1 MFVPTYHHLVKL
13 KYQFITEHEI
23 PKSDTKLQ
31 KIKSRYCREILPV
44 FDRLEGNSSKEKC
57 EMLKELAKSE
67 LSLLATELILK
78 KISKEEYMKNIKPYV
93 ALQMKA
99 NKMMKS

>member
-1 MFVPTYHHLVKL
+1 MFVPTYIHTVKL
-13 KYQFITEHEI
+13 KYKFITEYEI

-44 FDRLEGNSSKEKC
+44 FDRLEGNGSKEKC

-67 LSLLATELILK
+67 LSILGTQLNIK
-78 KISKEEYMKNIKPYV
+78 KISKEEYMKKIKPYI

>member
-31 KIKSRYCREILPV
+31 KVKSRYCREILPV
-44 FDRLEGNSSKEKC
+44 FDRLEGNGSKEKC

-67 LSLLATELILK
+67 LSLLGNDLNLK
-78 KISKEEYMKNIKPYV
+78 KISKEEYMKKIKPYV
-93 ALQMKA
+93 AVQMKA